1 MLKRPSYRRRPCVPR
16 PSRSRK
22 LRLIKPSD
30 KQQLL
35 LIDADMPQPELGCAA
50 TRSWPRRSCRSWQ
63 QRYRQRGQALP
74 EMLVVAGAMALLWI
88 GVQELSSMRMAVLE
102 AAQSSRHWAFA
113 LARAHTPPAKDEGM
127 HLAVLEVAQAH
138 DSAISAD
145 ARTLARD
152 WLDLPGRW
160 AAVRAWAGQGNPE
173 RYTVVSA
180 GAGHSSGAT
189 STQQRLQR
197 STLGWRGSA
206 AVSLRQASRLDKA
219 LAGLD
224 HPWGQRRISTDWLS
238 PWADVTVAGTR
249 ALGKH

>member
-1 MLKRPSYRRRPCVPR
+1 MLKRPSYHRRPCVPR

-160 AAVRAWAGQGNPE
+160 AAVRAWAGQGTLSGTPSCQ
-173 RYTVVSA
+173 RVPAIPA
-180 GAGHSSGAT
+180 GRHPRNNVYNVRHLVGAAARRFPCARLVDWIKPWRVLIIRGGSG
-189 STQQRLQR
+189 
-197 STLGWRGSA
+197 GSA
-206 AVSLRQASRLDKA
+206 
-219 LAGLD
+219 
-224 HPWGQRRISTDWLS
+224 RIGYRHGRT
-238 PWADVTVAGTR
+238 
-249 ALGKH
+249 